1 MSTCKER
8 DYIFSSA
15 KKLDFSKENI
25 QGNSQEN
32 LNYEEGSQS
41 SGSLDVGMVEFGS
54 DLTDKFNL
62 EK

>member
-15 KKLDFSKENI
+15 KKLDFSKENM
-25 QGNSQEN
+25 QGNSQDS
-32 LNYEEGSQS
+32 LNNEDSYS
-41 SGSLDVGMVEFGS
+41 SGSLDVGTIEFGT
-54 DLTDKFNL
+54 DLMSKFDQ